1 MKISDQLCEIK
12 WNSTGNYS
20 CFAENELGK
29 SRGFIELSGDDFNH
43 DDSDSDSDWDEK
55 DKETFGVQTS

>member
-1 MKISDQLCEIK
+1 MAQLEEYLINCMKS
-12 WNSTGNYS
+12 NSTGNYS

-43 DDSDSDSDWDEK
+43 HDDSDSDSD
-55 DKETFGVQTS
+55 